1 MYNYPQIS
9 SQDYEVY
16 QAATAAFFFS
26 YYRAMNKAKDKMF
39 DRLVVVMRLS
49 LVRCRIR
56 TV

>member
-16 QAATAAFFFS
+16 QAATAAFFLAII
-26 YYRAMNKAKDKMF
+26 AMNKAKDKMF
-39 DRLVVVMRLS
+39 DRLVVVMRLG